1 MISKLLNDV
10 SLKAQA
16 VEEYFWM
23 ESWDKEQSNS
33 SPPYAVSSGM
43 WHPVVWQTSTNVS
56 EDLRHNQGGKLYSYN
71 IYKYKTYV
79 FVYLWENV
87 PCLQ

>member
-43 WHPVVWQTSTNVS
+43 WHPVVW
-56 EDLRHNQGGKLYSYN
+56 
-71 IYKYKTYV
+71 
-79 FVYLWENV
+79 
-87 PCLQ
+87 